1 MRTKEEYYEDTLK
14 NRALLESQEV
24 LNCSCPYRR
33 CEWHGKCRECVA
45 LHRYHAEHLPCCLQ
59 PLLREKIT
67 VLAGC
72 CERGRFTGARS
83 AAALWKR
90 LRVLQQPA
98 AAGKESLSPLRY
110 CLGCTQCIL

>member
-24 LNCSCPYRR
+24 LNCSCPYSR

-72 CERGRFTGARS
+72 CEMETTSIRTAGAEPAGGVLCIS
-83 AAALWKR
+83 ESV
-90 LRVLQQPA
+90 LR
-98 AAGKESLSPLRY
+98 
-110 CLGCTQCIL
+110 

>member
-24 LNCSCPYRR
+24 LDCSCPYRR

-59 PLLREKIT
+59 PLLRERSR
-67 VLAGC
+67 C
-72 CERGRFTGARS
+72 WRGAVK
-83 AAALWKR
+83 WKPLPESKN
-90 LRVLQQPA
+90 LRNSVNM
-98 AAGKESLSPLRY
+98 
-110 CLGCTQCIL
+110 

>member
-24 LNCSCPYRR
+24 LDCSCPYRR

-67 VLAGC
+67 VLA
-72 CERGRFTGARS
+72 
-83 AAALWKR
+83 R
-90 LRVLQQPA
+90 L
-98 AAGKESLSPLRY
+98 
-110 CLGCTQCIL
+110 

>member
-24 LNCSCPYRR
+24 LDCSCPYSR

-67 VLAGC
+67 VL
-72 CERGRFTGARS
+72 
-83 AAALWKR
+83 
-90 LRVLQQPA
+90 RVMQKVAPSDT
-98 AAGKESLSPLRY
+98 KYTKTLSRHS
-110 CLGCTQCIL
+110 

>member
-67 VLAGC
+67 VWISAEKQMRKRYMRMKPMIMQMKNC
-72 CERGRFTGARS
+72 WRF
-83 AAALWKR
+83 LK
-90 LRVLQQPA
+90 V
-98 AAGKESLSPLRY
+98 Y
-110 CLGCTQCIL
+110 LGNPTVNNK

>member
-45 LHRYHAEHLPCCLQ
+45 
-59 PLLREKIT
+59 
-67 VLAGC
+67 
-72 CERGRFTGARS
+72 
-83 AAALWKR
+83 AL
-90 LRVLQQPA
+90 
-98 AAGKESLSPLRY
+98 
-110 CLGCTQCIL
+110 